1 MKKLVILY
9 VGIILLLFPFTFVNA
24 GEMSI
29 GINCPSQAKIGET
42 IRCTVSGNS
51 GTSLISSLEAKIQIS
66 SELEFIKFHT
76 DAIWQ
81 GNGENGSID
90 LYTDSNKSGA
100 FSIGVIEAKVKS
112 NAVVGQS
119 ILLHNVVYYDHEFN
133 DISVT
138 NASSG
143 IKIVSSNN
151 YLSSLSLDGV
161 TISPSFDKNVTSYI
175 AEVDGENVTVL
186 ALAEDQKALVSGT
199 GNKTLVYG
207 QNTII
212 VKVTSESNEV
222 REYKIVVTRPDNRPP
237 EEEKKEEEKKE
248 ENPPSSSS
256 TPSPVVP
263 SLSNDN
269 KLSTLELV
277 GYAIPFQSQVLEY
290 SIEVDAN
297 VSTLE
302 VKAVANNNK
311 ANVMV
316 SGADKIISGKNEI
329 IIMVTA
335 ENGEQL
341 QYVVHVNKNVV
352 ASTLL
357 KELSIEKYEIDFKK
371 DIFEYEVKVTEDM
384 LNIQAIPEVED
395 AIVEIKKNSN
405 LVNGSVVEI
414 FVSYEGNESVYR
426 IKIVKDEVE
435 SKTKKDSKKNSF
447 FNNSWN

>member
-1 MKKLVILY
+1 
-9 VGIILLLFPFTFVNA
+9 
-24 GEMSI
+24 
-29 GINCPSQAKIGET
+29 
-42 IRCTVSGNS
+42 
-51 GTSLISSLEAKIQIS
+51 
-66 SELEFIKFHT
+66 
-76 DAIWQ
+76 
-81 GNGENGSID
+81 
-90 LYTDSNKSGA
+90 
-100 FSIGVIEAKVKS
+100 
-112 NAVVGQS
+112 
-119 ILLHNVVYYDHEFN
+119 
-133 DISVT
+133 
-138 NASSG
+138 
-143 IKIVSSNN
+143 
-151 YLSSLSLDGV
+151 
-161 TISPSFDKNVTSYI
+161 
-175 AEVDGENVTVL
+175 
-186 ALAEDQKALVSGT
+186 
-199 GNKTLVYG
+199 
-207 QNTII
+207 
-212 VKVTSESNEV
+212 
-222 REYKIVVTRPDNRPP
+222 
-237 EEEKKEEEKKE
+237 
-248 ENPPSSSS
+248 
-256 TPSPVVP
+256 
-263 SLSNDN
+263 
-269 KLSTLELV
+269 LV